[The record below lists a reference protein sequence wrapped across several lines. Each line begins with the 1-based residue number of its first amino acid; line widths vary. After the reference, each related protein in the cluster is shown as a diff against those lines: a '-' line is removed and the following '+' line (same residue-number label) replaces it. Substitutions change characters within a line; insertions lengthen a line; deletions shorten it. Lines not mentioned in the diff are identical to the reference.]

1 MDILFNQPQKK
12 LNGLGE
18 PITVATLVT
27 VVGSIGKVL
36 GKISG
41 AISNIFG
48 GAYSDRPLIRT
59 RDQIVELFRKYG
71 YSTVDV
77 NGKSIMEKYGLKQAQ
92 IDDRSKN
99 IDYYVAKFAKLY
111 EYVIAVLSDNGRS
124 DLVFRFVENTP
135 LYVPGGTKSIPY
147 LEQLLSTNPPGKLVN
162 PPGSQIPMIP
172 EGAIKPPGNVTTESG
187 QTFSLP
193 TEQVT
198 NAYKV
203 VKDAQG
209 NITQIYDAAGR
220 LLSPGSA
227 EYKNAIN
234 AQPQPT
240 QAGAGWVLG
249 LVAAGL
255 AGLAWMAG
263 RDNDKKKQAA

>member
-1 MDILFNQPQKK
+1 MFYNQDTRRK

-18 PITVATLVT
+18 PITAATLIT
-27 VVGSIGKVL
+27 IAGSIGKVL

-59 RDQIVELFRKYG
+59 RDSITDLFKKYG
-71 YSTVDV
+71 YSMLDA

-92 IDDRSKN
+92 IDDRSKS

-124 DLVFRFVENTP
+124 DLVLRFVENTP

-162 PPGSQIPMIP
+162 PPGSQIPKIP
-172 EGAIKPPGNVTTESG
+172 DGAIKPPGNVTTESG
-187 QTFSLP
+187 QTFTLP
-193 TEQVT
+193 TNQVS
-198 NAYKV
+198 NAYKII
-203 VKDAQG
+203 KDAQG
-209 NITQIYDAAGR
+209 NITQIYDAVTGRLISPGTPEYNAAVNTQPAQAGTGLVLGGIALFLAALAWVAGR
-220 LLSPGSA
+220 GG
-227 EYKNAIN
+227 N
-234 AQPQPT
+234 
-240 QAGAGWVLG
+240 
-249 LVAAGL
+249 
-255 AGLAWMAG
+255 
-263 RDNDKKKQAA
+263 KKKQAA